1 MQRNVIPFSF
11 ASELLFFIGTTALWD
26 RYPDRAVFT
35 IISLYSQDMKSC
47 GDIRPWVS
55 AIAIGNQDEDI
66 RSYVSAI
73 VKYYT
78 SMALMT
84 SFLASFLVPSK
95 PCIPP
100 TVVYFIT

>member
-47 GDIRPWVS
+47 GDIR
-55 AIAIGNQDEDI
+55 
-66 RSYVSAI
+66 SYVSAI